1 MHKSNQQLEEVL
13 THYGVKGMKWGV
25 RRDAANRKG
34 IGMIDRS
41 RLKKMLTSK
50 ERSDYIDAKDKKWL
64 DKVKDD
70 SKAQKVAKSV
80 AKDMKKVNKELK
92 KEYGSDFKRSFNR
105 QKQAQ
110 FQRALKDAYDDIL
123 AGHTYRVYKLSPSK
137 TREVEL
143 KALPDGTMKATIVER
158 DTPKLAKQR
167 AAITKA
173 VNRNL
178 KKQQKQTIKHSDE
191 STGTS
196 NMDGMFFILTM
207 DTDGFPDDVLTPFED
222 DIQQNDT
229 LDDTLTHV
237 GIKGMRWGV
246 RRDRNRPGGADG
258 KEESSKVVDK
268 RGKLRKNLDSMKR
281 ERDWKKVLNE
291 VDKLNTKDIQKVS
304 KRIDLE
310 NDLKKLSKSKMAKS
324 KDREDYLRREHM
336 SDAELVRKV
345 NRLRA
350 KDKLQK
356 SVSEAS
362 REQREF
368 GEKVVNITKS
378 IGVKYAVNRV
388 VGKRIGAKDI
398 FDSVTNPKDTYNKS
412 KEELIKTKVS
422 NDDLKDI
429 LKKISTKESKS

>member
-1 MHKSNQQLEEVL
+1 MNELDESVNDILQHF
-13 THYGVKGMKWGV
+13 GVKGMKWGV

-34 IGMIDRS
+34 MKVGDVRK
-41 RLKKMLTSK
+41 LKKMTKSTDRQKYLD
-50 ERSDYIDAKDKKWL
+50 EKDKKWME
-64 DKVKDD
+64 KVKDN
-70 SKAQKVAKSV
+70 KRALTVAKRT

-92 KEYGSDFKRSFNR
+92 KEYGSDFKRAFDR
-105 QKQAQ
+105 KAQARFQKEAKQA
-110 FQRALKDAYDDIL
+110 YEDIL
-123 AGHTYRVYKLSPSK
+123 AGHTYGIYKLSPTR
-137 TREVEL
+137 TREVEI
-143 KALPDGTMKATIVER
+143 KAMSDGSMKATIIER
-158 DTPKLAKQR
+158 DNPKLAKQR

-173 VNRNL
+173 GIQNAKREAKDSL
-178 KKQQKQTIKHSDE
+178 KHADE
-191 STGTS
+191 SDTGPS
-196 NMDGMFFILTM
+196 LLDGMFFIILP
-207 DTDGFPDDVLTPFED
+207 DEDGFPDEVVDPFYDTVEQAEDMSNVL
-222 DIQQNDT
+222 Q
-229 LDDTLTHV
+229 HV

-356 SVSEAS
+356 SISEAS
-362 REQREF
+362 KEQREF
-368 GEKVVNITKS
+368 GEKVVNISKS
-378 IGVKYAVNRV
+378 IGVKYALNRA
-388 VGKRIGAKDI
+388 VGQRLGKKDI
-398 FDSVTNPKDTYNKS
+398 FDAVTDPKGEFKKDRNKFI
-412 KEELIKTKVS
+412 EGKVS
-422 NDDLKDI
+422 NDILKDA
-429 LKKISTKESKS
+429 LKKISDKDS